1 MQPRCACSIT
11 SLTLRALIG
20 LCVPIGACK
29 TQTKATSTDADTTKR
44 AAAPVPEGLE
54 GKSLPL
60 PGAKGPVGLDYLE
73 YDAGK
78 NRVWVP
84 AAGTGSVD
92 VIDCATLA
100 MTRIEGFDTVEREIR
115 GQKMIVGPTAVAV
128 GEGVVYIGSRV
139 GAICTVDA
147 NTLKKASCISASDT
161 PELASAAPDG
171 LAYVRATKELW
182 MTAGG
187 PPGGG
192 KGKEEA
198 LFVFDASD
206 PKSLKPKD
214 KIAIGGEGEGYAVDD
229 GRGLF
234 YTNLEDKDRTLV
246 VDVKTHK
253 IAATWNPGC
262 GEKGPRGIA
271 LDRAR
276 HLVFIACT
284 DHIAV
289 LDGEHDGTLLATLET
304 GDGVDNIDYVE
315 PRAELFVAAG
325 KAAKL
330 TIARVA
336 DGGAILPI
344 DSVQTP
350 AGARVV
356 VADAHGSA
364 YVIDPKNGAIV
375 AYPR

>member
-1 MQPRCACSIT
+1 MQLRRAYSIT
-11 SLTLRALIG
+11 SFAICGWIG
-20 LCVPIGACK
+20 LCMMVGACR
-29 TQTKATSTDADTTKR
+29 TQTKTTAADANTTKQ
-44 AAAPVPEGLE
+44 AAAPVPGGIE

-60 PGAKGPVGLDYLE
+60 PGAKGPVGLDYLQ
-73 YDAGK
+73 YDAGQ
-78 NRVWVP
+78 NRVWIP

-92 VIDCATLA
+92 VIDCTTLA

-128 GEGVVYIGSRV
+128 GDGAVFIGSRV

-147 NTLKKASCISASDT
+147 STLKKESCIAASNT

-171 LAYVRATKELW
+171 LAYVHATKELW

-206 PKSLKPKD
+206 PRALKPKD
-214 KIAIGGEGEGYAVDD
+214 KIAIGGEGEGYAVDE
-229 GRGLF
+229 GRGIF

-246 VDVKTHK
+246 IDVKTHK
-253 IAATWNPGC
+253 IVATWNPGC

-276 HLVFIACT
+276 HLVFVACT

-336 DGGAILPI
+336 DGGALLPI
-344 DSVQTP
+344 DTVQTP

-356 VADAHGSA
+356 VADAKGSA
-364 YVIDPKNGAIV
+364 YVIDPKGGAIV